1 MNDCRPLPT
10 PRLALAML
18 AFALA
23 ACTPRAGVSTP
34 ARATDPPRAD
44 GRTVLRAMHERYG
57 GKWYM
62 SLSFKQNVVIIGQTG
77 RETKQVWNE
86 YITLPGRLR
95 IDYLPLA
102 SKGGVLYADGKMYGF
117 AGGKQSAVQQGWHP
131 LLSLMGDV
139 YTQLPDTTALQLD
152 SIGFD
157 LDIARKDKWEGKEVW
172 VVGAVAGDSTTS
184 QFWVDVD
191 SLLVRRIVQRDTR
204 SLKPVVTDTRFLS
217 YRNLGGFPVAFSLR
231 SYRDGRLY
239 FKQDYFNAKV
249 GERLPVELFEPR
261 TWATSQL
268 KR

>member
-1 MNDCRPLPT
+1 MNVCRSLPAA
-10 PRLALAML
+10 RLALAPL
-18 AFALA
+18 ILALA
-23 ACTPRAGVSTP
+23 ACAPRASVSTTASEP
-34 ARATDPPRAD
+34 ERPRPD
-44 GRTVLRAMHERYG
+44 GRTVLRAMHEKYG

-62 SLSFKQNVVIIGQTG
+62 TLTFKQNVVIIGQTG

-86 YITLPGRLR
+86 YIALPGRLR

-102 SKGGVLYADGKMYGF
+102 SKGGVLYADGKMHGF
-117 AGGKQSAVQQGWHP
+117 AGGKQSAVQPGWHP
-131 LLSLMGDV
+131 LLTLMGDV
-139 YTQLPDTTALQLD
+139 YTQLPDTTASQLD

-157 LDIARKDKWEGKEVW
+157 LGLSRKDKWDGREAW
-172 VVGAVAGDSTTS
+172 VVGAVTGDSTTS

-191 SLLVRRIVQRDTR
+191 SLLVRRIVQRDIR
-204 SLKPVVTDTRFLS
+204 AAKPVVTDTRFLS
-217 YRNLGGFPVAFSLR
+217 YRNVGGFPVAFSLR

-249 GERLPVELFEPR
+249 GETLPVELFESQ